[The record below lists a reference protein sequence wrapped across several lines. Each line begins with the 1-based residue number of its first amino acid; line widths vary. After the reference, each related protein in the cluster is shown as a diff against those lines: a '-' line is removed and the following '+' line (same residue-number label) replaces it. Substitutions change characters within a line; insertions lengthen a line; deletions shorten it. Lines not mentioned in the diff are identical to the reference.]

1 MSTYGDCDFSQFE
14 KFARKVKSM
23 TQGIDKLYKDC
34 AKELAARLLRDV
46 IKNTAV
52 SDGIYKAVF
61 VYDAGHDSGDFF
73 LKRVGLGG
81 TLRRG
86 WMYKTQKEAE
96 TNKKNKSVQD
106 IVSELNIIKNG
117 SSYRVNIVNCVEYA
131 SYYEYGHRQR
141 PGRFVPQIGKSL
153 KSSWVEG
160 HFVMTNAEAKV
171 NANASKIVEKKV
183 NEYLK
188 GMIE

>member
-1 MSTYGDCDFSQFE
+1 MSAWGNCDFSQFE
-14 KFARKVKSM
+14 KFTRRVKAM
-23 TQGIDKLYKDC
+23 AEDMDKLYRDC

-52 SDGIYKAVF
+52 SDGIYEAVF

-73 LKRVGLGG
+73 LKRVGSGG

-96 TNKKNKSVQD
+96 TNKKNKPVKD

-117 SSYRVNIVNCVEYA
+117 SSYRVDIVNCVEYA

-153 KSSWVEG
+153 KSSFVEG

-188 GMIE
+188 GMMR

>member
-1 MSTYGDCDFSQFE
+1 MSAWGNCDFSQFV
-14 KFARKVKSM
+14 KFTRRVKAM
-23 TQGIDKLYKDC
+23 AGDMDKLYRDC

-52 SDGIYKAVF
+52 SDGIYKAVW
-61 VYDAGHDSGDFF
+61 VWDAGHDSGDFF
-73 LKRVGLGG
+73 LKRVGSGG

-86 WMYKTQKEAE
+86 WMYKTQEEARKA
-96 TNKKNKSVQD
+96 TKDKPIKT
-106 IVSELNIIKNG
+106 IVSELKIIKNG
-117 SSYRVNIVNCVEYA
+117 SSYRVDIRNCVEYA

-141 PGRFVPQIGKSL
+141 PGRFVSQIGKKL
-153 KSSWVEG
+153 KSGWIDG

-188 GMIE
+188 GMMR

>member
-73 LKRVGLGG
+73 LKRVGSGG

>member
-1 MSTYGDCDFSQFE
+1 MPTWGKFDFSQFE
-14 KFARKVKSM
+14 KFTRRVKAMS
-23 TQGIDKLYKDC
+23 QDIDRLYRDC

-73 LKRVGLGG
+73 LKRVGSGG

-86 WMYKTQKEAE
+86 WMYKTQEEAE
-96 TNKKNKSVQD
+96 TNKKNKSVKD

-171 NANASKIVEKKV
+171 NVYAGKIVEKKV

-188 GMIE
+188 GMMR